1 MNHCGLYFSPDDVR
15 AAQSQQ
21 ARPPLKAAFE
31 RLADH
36 PVSGAESLLRA
47 GFLWRF
53 LNNSQA
59 GEGAI
64 LPLERAIGQP
74 ETDSS
79 APLIDRIGGLMTLA
93 QAYELLRDHPAFEGS
108 THAHWREAFAEQV
121 RAVNAESGQSG
132 SLVDE
137 IWTALLNTAA
147 GIVLDEPK
155 RLQAVAGVFES
166 VVRDEVRPQGH
177 IARVVDQRGGSS
189 IGRQILSASALVL
202 IAEAAAHSGEN
213 LDLWSYAVRGVS
225 AATAAIYPIY
235 YFYTTEKWKWDADL
249 APETVQQWFRQ
260 HGGYLEIV
268 YRRTGLKDVAT
279 VLEDLRPVFD
289 AWGGGYT
296 TISHGTGRTARDG
309 RPRLSLFK

>member
-1 MNHCGLYFSPDDVR
+1 MNHCGLYFSPEDVR
-15 AAQSQQ
+15 AVQSQQ

-36 PVSGAESLLRA
+36 PVSGVGSLLRA

-59 GEGAI
+59 GEGAL
-64 LPLERAIGQP
+64 LPLERAIDQP
-74 ETDSS
+74 NS
-79 APLIDRIGGLMTLA
+79 APNASLIDRIGNLMTLA
-93 QAYELLRDHPAFEGS
+93 QTYELLRDHPAFERTS
-108 THAHWREAFAEQV
+108 HDHWRDAFAEQV
-121 RAVNAESGQSG
+121 RAINAEAGPSD

-137 IWTALLNTAA
+137 IWTALLNAAA
-147 GIVLDEPK
+147 GIVLEEPK
-155 RLQAVAGVFES
+155 RLHAAAGVFEA

-177 IARVVDQRGGSS
+177 IARVVEQHGGSS
-189 IGRQILSASALVL
+189 VGRQILSASALVL
-202 IAEAAAHSGEN
+202 MAEAAAHSGEN

-279 VLEDLRPVFD
+279 VLEDLRPIFD
-289 AWGGGYT
+289 EWGGGYT
-296 TISHGTGRTARDG
+296 TISHGAARDV
-309 RPRLSLFK
+309 RPRRGLFK